1 MVGRGELHAFCLAP
15 GGDGLAT
22 TAAPAINDPGTRAVF
37 QAGLAEH
44 RAAAGHRPGD
54 AAGRRNEASPRGL
67 APYAG
72 HRAADVCGVRASLF
86 WLFPALARRRGSR
99 GLAKGQAK

>member
-1 MVGRGELHAFCLAP
+1 MFFCLAP
-15 GGDGLAT
+15 GGDGLAA
-22 TAAPAINDPGTRAVF
+22 TAAPALDGPGTHAVF
-37 QAGLAEH
+37 SVDLAVH

-54 AAGRRNEASPRGL
+54 AARRRHAASPRGL